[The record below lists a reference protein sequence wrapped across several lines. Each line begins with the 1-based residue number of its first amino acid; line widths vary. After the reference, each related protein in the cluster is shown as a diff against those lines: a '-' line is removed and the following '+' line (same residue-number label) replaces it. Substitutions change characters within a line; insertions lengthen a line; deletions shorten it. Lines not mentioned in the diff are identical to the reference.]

1 MQCLRAAAPAITGI
15 HLAHLAL
22 TCLCLGWAF
31 LQESALDTAG
41 RMDHPG
47 LVPVLLPCPAPPQGV
62 KSGIF
67 QLQAAIQV
75 RQKTVLWSWVEK
87 LDG

>member
-1 MQCLRAAAPAITGI
+1 ME
-15 HLAHLAL
+15 HLGLLHAL
-22 TCLCLGWAF
+22 
-31 LQESALDTAG
+31 
-41 RMDHPG
+41 P
-47 LVPVLLPCPAPPQGV
+47 PCPARPQGV

-87 LDG
+87 LVAGSNELKWT